1 MHVIS
6 GLGTGGAET
15 ALYRVLAAL
24 QGSGL
29 AFVVVSLRDRGT
41 MGDRIEAIGVPVH
54 SLHLHRSGPYG
65 LARGCARLLRISSA
79 TRPAVLQGWM
89 YHGNLCALLAAR
101 LGVGRPALVWN
112 IRHSLEAMHREKWT
126 TRWIIR
132 LTAKLSRHC
141 AAVIYNS
148 YRSADQH
155 EGAGYARS
163 RTLVI
168 PNGFDSRK
176 FRPSV
181 FSSRSVRAEL
191 GIGDRDVVI
200 GLFGRY
206 HPVKDHKTF
215 LRAAAHLVSD
225 GYPVRFVLAG
235 RRVDRANPELASLCD
250 RYGLT
255 DAVML
260 LGERDDMPRL
270 TATLDIACCSSRGEA
285 FPNVLGEAMAS
296 GVPCV
301 STDVGDAR
309 SILGETGTIV
319 NPGDPTA
326 LANAWRNLIRLGTTE
341 RKRLGMAGRRR
352 VMERFD
358 LLGISGRYRRLYED
372 LLTG

>member
-6 GLGTGGAET
+6 GLDTGGAEMT
-15 ALYRVLAAL
+15 LLRVLASL

-29 AFVVVSLRDRGT
+29 TSVVVSLRDRGT
-41 MGDRIEAIGVPVH
+41 MGDRIEALGVPVH
-54 SLHLHRSGPYG
+54 SLHLHRSGPDG
-65 LARGCARLLRISSA
+65 IASGCARLLRISSA

-112 IRHSLEAMHREKWT
+112 IRHSLETMHREKWT
-126 TRWIIR
+126 TRWLIR
-132 LTAKLSRHC
+132 LTAKLSRYC
-141 AAVIYNS
+141 ATVIYNS
-148 YRSADQH
+148 YRSAHQH

-168 PNGFDSRK
+168 PNGFDSRR
-176 FRPSV
+176 FRPSAS
-181 FSSRSVRAEL
+181 SSRSVRAEL
-191 GIGDRDVVI
+191 GIADQDVVI

-206 HPVKDHKTF
+206 HPIKDHKTF
-215 LRAAAHLVSD
+215 LRAAAQLVPD
-225 GYPVRFVLAG
+225 GHPVRFVLAG
-235 RRVDRANPELASLCD
+235 RRVDRENPELASLCD
-250 RYGLT
+250 RYRLT
-255 DAVML
+255 DAVVL

-285 FPNVLGEAMAS
+285 FPNVLGEAMAA

-309 SILGETGTIV
+309 AILGETGTIV
-319 NPGDPTA
+319 KPGDPTA
-326 LANAWRNLIRLGTTE
+326 LANAWRSLIGLGSTG
-341 RKRLGMAGRRR
+341 RKRLGMAGRKR
-352 VMERFD
+352 VMARFD
-358 LLGISGRYRRLYED
+358 LLGISARYRRLYED